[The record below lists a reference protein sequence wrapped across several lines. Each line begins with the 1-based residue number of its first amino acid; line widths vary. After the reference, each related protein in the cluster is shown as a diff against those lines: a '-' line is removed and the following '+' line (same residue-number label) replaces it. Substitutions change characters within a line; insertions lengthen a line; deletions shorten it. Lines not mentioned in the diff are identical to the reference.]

1 VSSNYSFVQ
10 YTGDGTNDLF
20 SVPFSY
26 LLKEHI
32 VVRVDGEEVSF
43 TWLNDAVIKTSSKPA
58 SGSLVEVRRI
68 TPIDERVVDF
78 QDGSTLEERD
88 LDNMVDQLLFV
99 VQEANDAVSNTI
111 SKTEENTFDAQGL
124 RIVNVADPV
133 DDQDAVTKAWVEQDL
148 STSVA
153 QARDARDASKG
164 YRDEAEAIVGE
175 LVRYKVKA
183 VTSDYTVVEAD
194 DETIFVADATS
205 GPVTITLPLTSVV
218 GEFTC
223 RVQKTDASSNPV
235 NVDTQGA
242 DLINGLFASE
252 VLTNQGEGRVYSANH
267 AASPNIWTSDEYGTP
282 VKVSRRDYRFTLTSG
297 QTVISGMDDAG
308 ASFGYTIGNLDV
320 ALNGALLTPEV
331 DYVANDG
338 MGLVLLEPA
347 NEGDELTIRA
357 WNSFEA
363 IPAQV
368 TRFDYRFTL
377 VSGQAVVTGKDDY
390 GHTLDYVQDHV
401 DVSLNGAGLVP
412 GVDFLAV
419 DGESLTLTEAASEGD
434 ELLIRVWST
443 FEVANTYTQ
452 TEIDTKVDDAVTT
465 AVSTALSTIDL
476 SVLYPVGSLYFN
488 ASDGTNPATLLG
500 FGTWVSFGAGRVP
513 IGVGTFQ
520 DSRGEVRTFAAGDE
534 GGAYQHLLVESEM
547 PDHTH
552 TGSTDTAG
560 SHTHSVGV
568 FTGEATG
575 GDVPWVNHNTANSS
589 VTTSGAGDHAHSLTI
604 DSTGG
609 DTAHNNM
616 QPYIAVYIWLRTA

>member
-1 VSSNYSFVQ
+1 
-10 YTGDGTNDLF
+10 
-20 SVPFSY
+20 
-26 LLKEHI
+26 
-32 VVRVDGEEVSF
+32 
-43 TWLNDAVIKTSSKPA
+43 
-58 SGSLVEVRRI
+58 
-68 TPIDERVVDF
+68 
-78 QDGSTLEERD
+78 
-88 LDNMVDQLLFV
+88 
-99 VQEANDAVSNTI
+99 
-111 SKTEENTFDAQGL
+111 
-124 RIVNVADPV
+124 
-133 DDQDAVTKAWVEQDL
+133 
-148 STSVA
+148 
-153 QARDARDASKG
+153 
-164 YRDEAEAIVGE
+164 
-175 LVRYKVKA
+175 
-183 VTSDYTVVEAD
+183 
-194 DETIFVADATS
+194 
-205 GPVTITLPLTSVV
+205 
-218 GEFTC
+218 
-223 RVQKTDASSNPV
+223 
-235 NVDTQGA
+235 
-242 DLINGLFASE
+242 
-252 VLTNQGEGRVYSANH
+252 
-267 AASPNIWTSDEYGTP
+267 
-282 VKVSRRDYRFTLTSG
+282 
-297 QTVISGMDDAG
+297 
-308 ASFGYTIGNLDV
+308 
-320 ALNGALLTPEV
+320 
-331 DYVANDG
+331 

>member
-1 VSSNYSFVQ
+1 
-10 YTGDGTNDLF
+10 
-20 SVPFSY
+20 
-26 LLKEHI
+26 
-32 VVRVDGEEVSF
+32 VSF

-58 SGSLVEVRRI
+58 SGSIVEVRRI

-88 LDNMVDQLLFV
+88 LDNMTDQLLFV
-99 VQEANDAVSNTI
+99 VQEANDAVSTAVSNTI
-111 SKTEENTFDAQGL
+111 SKTEENTFDARGL

-133 DDQDAVTKAWVEQDL
+133 DDQDAVTKAWVKQDL

-153 QARDARDASKG
+153 QARDARDASRG
-164 YRDEAEAIVGE
+164 YRDEAATLVEE

-183 VTSDYTVVEAD
+183 VTSDYTVVKAD
-194 DETIFVADATS
+194 DETIFVVDAAS

-242 DLINGLFASE
+242 DLIDGLFASE
-252 VLTNQGEGRVYSANH
+252 VLRNQGEGRVYSANH
-267 AASPNIWTSDEYGTP
+267 TAFPNVWTSDEYGTP

-297 QTVISGMDDAG
+297 QTVISGMDDVG
-308 ASFGYTIGNLDV
+308 ASFGYIIGNLDV
-320 ALNGALLTPEV
+320 ALNGALLTPGA

-338 MGLVLLEPA
+338 MGLTLLEPA
-347 NEGDELTIRA
+347 NEGDELTVRV

-377 VSGQAVVTGKDDY
+377 ASGQAVVTGEDDY
-390 GHTLDYVQDHV
+390 GHTLDYVQDHI
-401 DVSLNGAGLVP
+401 DVFLNGAGLVP

-434 ELLIRVWST
+434 ELLIRAWST

-452 TEIDTKVDDAVTT
+452 TEIDTKVADAVTT
-465 AVSTALSTIDL
+465 AVSTALSSIDL

-488 ASDGTNPATLLG
+488 ASDGTNPETLLG
-500 FGTWVSFGAGRVP
+500 FGTWVPFGAGRVP
-513 IGVGTFQ
+513 IGVGTFE
-520 DSRGEVRTFAAGDE
+520 DSRGEVRTFAAGNE
-534 GGAYQHLLVESEM
+534 GGAYQHLLVEAEM

-552 TGSTDTAG
+552 TGSTDAAG
-560 SHTHSVGV
+560 NHTHSVSV

-575 GDVPWVNHNTANSS
+575 GGVPWVYHNTENSS
-589 VTTSGAGDHAHSLTI
+589 VTTSEAGVHSHSITI

-609 DTAHNNM
+609 DTQHNNM
-616 QPYIAVYIWLRTA
+616 QPYIAVYIWLRIV